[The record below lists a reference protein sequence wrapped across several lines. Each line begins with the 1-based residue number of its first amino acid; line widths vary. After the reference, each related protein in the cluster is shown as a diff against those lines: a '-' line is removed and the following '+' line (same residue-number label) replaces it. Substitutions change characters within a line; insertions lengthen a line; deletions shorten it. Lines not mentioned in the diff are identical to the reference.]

1 MDSCIHKEFV
11 IHREFMKY
19 LSSEG
24 LEQLKKELE
33 ELKLKRQEIAQR
45 LEESKALGDLSENSE
60 YLQAKEA
67 QGFNEGKILELEG
80 LIRDSVVISKNGGT
94 STLQIGGTVEVNSQ
108 GQKQIFTIVGSG
120 EINPSQGKISNE
132 SPLGRAFLGHKVGEM
147 VEVETPRGKASYKII
162 SIK

>member
-24 LEQLKKELE
+24 LEQIKKELE

-80 LIRDSVVISKNGGT
+80 
-94 STLQIGGTVEVNSQ
+94 
-108 GQKQIFTIVGSG
+108 
-120 EINPSQGKISNE
+120 
-132 SPLGRAFLGHKVGEM
+132 
-147 VEVETPRGKASYKII
+147 
-162 SIK
+162 